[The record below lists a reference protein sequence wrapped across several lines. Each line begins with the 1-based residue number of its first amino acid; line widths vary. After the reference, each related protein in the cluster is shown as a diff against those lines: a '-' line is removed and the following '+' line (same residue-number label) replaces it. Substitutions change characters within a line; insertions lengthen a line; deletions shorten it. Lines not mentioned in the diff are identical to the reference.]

1 MKKYINYKIKFFY
14 RMKNKI
20 ALGLLMVS
28 IVVLLSS
35 CAKVPQAELDAVNA
49 AIEDARTNGA
59 DVFLPAEFAALQDSL
74 NAINQLVEAKKGKL
88 FGSFKDV
95 SAKIAELTT
104 AAATVKGNVDARK
117 TEVKSEI
124 DNLMVEVTKLIG
136 EAKGLVNVA
145 PKGKEGA
152 AAVDAIKTEIGVVE
166 TSVSEAAAKLQA
178 GDLMGT
184 LDQLKAAKDKVNG
197 AVTELKTAFEKA
209 GKALPKLQ

>member
-1 MKKYINYKIKFFY
+1 
-14 RMKNKI
+14 
-20 ALGLLMVS
+20 MVS

-35 CAKVPQAELDAVNA
+35 CAKVPKAELDAVNA
-49 AIEDARTNGA
+49 AIEDARTSGA
-59 DVFLPAEFAALQDSL
+59 DVYLPAEFAALQDSL

-117 TEVKSEI
+117 AEVKNEI

-166 TSVSEAAAKLQA
+166 TSVSEAVAKLQA
-178 GDLMGT
+178 GDFMGT

-197 AVTELKTAFEKA
+197 AITELKAAFQKA
-209 GKALPKLQ
+209 GKALPKLP